1 MAASQRD
8 TTSSR
13 LETLIALAR
22 LLDRIEA
29 SPRHVGADPYR
40 QVVEKLKG
48 ALAAGV
54 PAPALDV
61 ILSAHPAAA
70 ELYEN
75 LNYACSG
82 LSRSPLQQA
91 AEAELQVAGLIARLR
106 RGFRASGSA
115 ASC

>member
-1 MAASQRD
+1 MATPQRD

-29 SPRHVGADPYR
+29 SPRHVGADPY
-40 QVVEKLKG
+40 QAVVQKLKD

-61 ILSAHPAAA
+61 ILGAHPAAA

-75 LNYACSG
+75 LHYAYSG
-82 LSRSPLQQA
+82 LSRSPLERA
-91 AEAELQVAGLIARLR
+91 VEAELAVAELMGRLR
-106 RGFRASGSA
+106 RRPSPPADA
-115 ASC
+115 QA